1 MQFNHQRMTINP
13 NREMFTENQGYRKPS
28 AKDVV
33 RCRQRR
39 TVEALL
45 EERAIERAYSIEG
58 LIDE

>member
-1 MQFNHQRMTINP
+1 MQFNQQRITVNS

-28 AKDVV
+28 AKDVI

-39 TVEALL
+39 TVEAIL

-58 LIDE
+58 LVDE